1 MLDYKKSRAPSSFQA
16 MREVVELMPGLGLP
30 SGLQGLPSAPSA
42 VQVITSIVAIV
53 AAPAPL
59 LLPTASV

>member
-1 MLDYKKSRAPSSFQA
+1 